1 METLLAQYNPHW
13 IEKKSFDLIR
23 REKYCSRIMELVD
36 RKEILVLQGIRRSGK
51 SSLLKLVINELM
63 KKRVNP
69 KNILFMN
76 LEDYR
81 FGSEK
86 SVNTLD
92 EIYQNYTKMNTPKGK
107 IYILLDEIQE
117 IPDFEKWLRTYYE
130 QNESIKFI
138 ITGSSSSLFSKE
150 LATLLTGRQ
159 ISFEVFPFSFSE
171 YLDFRESK
179 IQKDLK
185 KKPIDLLYLSPLFKK
200 IEPLLLRYLDEGG
213 FPEMIK
219 QEQQES
225 NILAL
230 QQYISDIILR
240 DIAQRYNIR
249 KIEVLQKLA
258 LYLIYNMGGFIN
270 MSRIAQL
277 VGTNRTTLLELL
289 AYLKE
294 VYMVFT
300 TSSFS
305 FSIDEQLSTTKPKK
319 IYCIDNGFFAAI
331 KTESEKDFIKKV
343 KNIVFQH
350 LRFQWGEELFYWR
363 DKVEVDFVTKD
374 GFPINALPSNGDI
387 DMEIHKLFH
396 FMNRF
401 NLPQGLLINWERL
414 QIIEE
419 NERKIVMMPLWLF
432 LTKTREEILDY

>member
-294 VYMVFT
+294 VYLVFP

-305 FSIDEQLSTTKPKK
+305 LSIDEQLSPTKPKK

>member
-171 YLDFRESK
+171 YLDFKESK